1 MGGVTGDGPW
11 VALQGAK
18 TVNAGRTQNMHGKQR
33 RSSDRLEMG
42 LKGERRDNEDAFCCS
57 GNYANEGGIHQSD
70 IQKPSGGTEYH
81 SEVTTAVASSS
92 VLPDTFPCV
101 ICSFPVL

>member
-1 MGGVTGDGPW
+1 M
-11 VALQGAK
+11 
-18 TVNAGRTQNMHGKQR
+18 RGKQC

-42 LKGERRDNEDAFCCS
+42 LKGERRRDNEDAFCCP
-57 GNYANEGGIHQSD
+57 GNEANEGGIHQSG
-70 IQKPSGGTEYH
+70 IQKPSGGAAYN
-81 SEVTTAVASSS
+81 SEVTTMVASSS

>member
-1 MGGVTGDGPW
+1 M
-11 VALQGAK
+11 
-18 TVNAGRTQNMHGKQR
+18 REKQC

-42 LKGERRDNEDAFCCS
+42 LKGERRRDNEDIFCCS
-57 GNYANEGGIHQSD
+57 GNNANEGGIHQSN

-81 SEVTTAVASSS
+81 SEVTTVVVSSS

-101 ICSFPVL
+101 IFSFPVL